1 MEAKTKMTPE
11 DEKNIL
17 DAIKTMKE
25 IDKQI
30 QNPDRQGMIEV
41 LKEQGMIEVLKEAK
55 KKALFE
61 ITLLEA
67 HLPKSDFK
75 PFEKCD
81 NDSLY
86 NNLPLYKKGIVNYCI
101 NKFGEEVFNEY
112 LKRQRCR

>member
-1 MEAKTKMTPE
+1 MTPE

-41 LKEQGMIEVLKEAK
+41 LKEAK

-67 HLPKSDFK
+67 HLPKSNFK